1 MDSTHPDTQGADRSH
16 TVFASDTVAD
26 IATETGISPATLFRW
41 KDQALI
47 DAGVRGGVPSIES
60 DELASARNRIAAL
73 EAELT
78 LTRDACALF
87 DDQSVV
93 PQTASSTILGRSCNA
108 IYGSNRLRFR
118 SAETSPVPRRCW

>member
-1 MDSTHPDTQGADRSH
+1 MPKSYPDSVRRQISHRLRSGD
-16 TVFASDTVAD
+16 AVAD

-73 EAELT
+73 ESELA

-87 DDQSVV
+87 DDQSVAP
-93 PQTASSTILGRSCNA
+93 PQGRS
-108 IYGSNRLRFR
+108 R
-118 SAETSPVPRRCW
+118 SSKD

>member
-1 MDSTHPDTQGADRSH
+1 MPKSYPNSVRRQISHRLRSG
-16 TVFASDTVAD
+16 DTVAD
-26 IATETGISPATLFRW
+26 IATETGISPATLLRS

-60 DELASARNRIAAL
+60 DELASARARIAAL
-73 EAELT
+73 EAELA

-93 PQTASSTILGRSCNA
+93 PHKEDRDRRRTDHTRT
-108 IYGSNRLRFR
+108 FR
-118 SAETSPVPRRCW
+118 